1 MRQKTDRTAGK
12 RGEGNSGNKKRDDSK
27 GMSFPMRSKE
37 DAQDY
42 RYFPEPDLL
51 TISVDEKMVQELK
64 ESLPELPNAKIK
76 RYVNDFGLAQ
86 IDATLI
92 AEDMEKSSL
101 FDKCNLLN
109 ICKPKNISNW
119 ILSDISKYINETGKL
134 ISETNLTS
142 ENLCALVEKIE
153 KGVISNSA
161 GKTVFDE
168 IMKNGGDVDSIIEQ
182 RDWHRIPILILLKIL
197 LRKFLQTMKNL

>member
-1 MRQKTDRTAGK
+1 
-12 RGEGNSGNKKRDDSK
+12 
-27 GMSFPMRSKE
+27 MRSKE

-51 TISVDEKMVQELK
+51 TISVDEKNG
-64 ESLPELPNAKIK
+64 SGAKRIIAGTSQRKNKK

-142 ENLCALVEKIE
+142 ENLLCS
-153 KGVISNSA
+153 G
-161 GKTVFDE
+161 
-168 IMKNGGDVDSIIEQ
+168 
-182 RDWHRIPILILLKIL
+182 
-197 LRKFLQTMKNL
+197 